1 MSKVTLK
8 YIDNDEYLKSYLEI
22 VREIRRLHD
31 QLESARS
38 AVLSGSSG
46 GSGGQGDGSS
56 VPERKAV
63 RIRQLEQ
70 EIETLSDY
78 ASSRADDIN
87 KVFLDQVQSPNVRH
101 LLRLYY
107 IRGLS
112 YSEIAKRS
120 KQKRITVYRRIVRT
134 VSRLAIKTDSED

>member
-1 MSKVTLK
+1 MSKVTLR

-22 VREIRRLHD
+22 IREIRRLQE

-87 KVFLDQVQSPNVRH
+87 RVFLEQVPSPNNRQ

-134 VSRLAIKTDSED
+134 VSRLNIKTEE

>member
-1 MSKVTLK
+1 MSKVTLR

-22 VREIRRLHD
+22 VREIRRLHE

-78 ASSRADDIN
+78 AGQRADDIN
-87 KVFLDQVQSPNVRH
+87 RVFLDQVQSPNVRH

-112 YSEIAKRS
+112 YSEIAKRT
-120 KQKRITVYRRIVRT
+120 KQKRITIYRRIVRT
-134 VSRLAIKTDSED
+134 VSRLNIKTEE

>member
-1 MSKVTLK
+1 MSKVTLR

-22 VREIRRLHD
+22 VREIRRLHE

-63 RIRQLEQ
+63 RIRQIEQ

-87 KVFLDQVQSPNVRH
+87 KVFLDQVASPNSRH

-112 YSEIAKRS
+112 YSEIAKRT

-134 VSRLAIKTDSED
+134 VSRLNIKTEE

>member
-8 YIDNDEYLKSYLEI
+8 YIDNDEYLKSYLDI
-22 VREIRRLHD
+22 VREIRRLHE

-63 RIRQLEQ
+63 RIRQIEQ

-78 ASSRADDIN
+78 ASARADDIN
-87 KVFLDQVQSPNVRH
+87 RVFLDQVQSPNSRH

-134 VSRLAIKTDSED
+134 VSRLNIKTEE

>member
-8 YIDNDEYLKSYLEI
+8 YIDNDEYLKSYLDI

-46 GSGGQGDGSS
+46 GSGGQSDGSS

-63 RIRQLEQ
+63 RIRQIEQ

-87 KVFLDQVQSPNVRH
+87 RVFLDQVQSPNSRH

-134 VSRLAIKTDSED
+134 VSRLNIKTEE

>member
-1 MSKVTLK
+1 MSKVTLR

-22 VREIRRLHD
+22 VREIRRLHE

-87 KVFLDQVQSPNVRH
+87 KVFLDQVASPNSRH

-134 VSRLAIKTDSED
+134 VSRLNIKTEE

>member
-8 YIDNDEYLKSYLEI
+8 YIDNDEYLKSYLDI
-22 VREIRRLHD
+22 VREIRRLHE

-78 ASSRADDIN
+78 ASARADDIN
-87 KVFLDQVQSPNVRH
+87 KVFLDQVASPNSRH

-112 YSEIAKRS
+112 YSEIAKRA

-134 VSRLAIKTDSED
+134 VSRLNIKTDQE

>member
-1 MSKVTLK
+1 MR
-8 YIDNDEYLKSYLEI
+8 YIDNDEYLKSYLDI

-70 EIETLSDY
+70 EIDTLSDY
-78 ASSRADDIN
+78 AGQRADEIN
-87 KVFLDQVQSPNVRH
+87 SIFLDQVQSPNVRH

-112 YSEIAKRS
+112 YSDIAKRS

-134 VSRLAIKTDSED
+134 VSRLNIKTEE

>member
-22 VREIRRLHD
+22 VREIRRLHE

-63 RIRQLEQ
+63 RIRQIEQ

-78 ASSRADDIN
+78 AGQRADDIN
-87 KVFLDQVQSPNVRH
+87 KVFLDQVASPNSRH

-112 YSEIAKRS
+112 YSEIAKRA

-134 VSRLAIKTDSED
+134 VSRLNIDIETEK

>member
-22 VREIRRLHD
+22 VREIRRLHE

-87 KVFLDQVQSPNVRH
+87 RVFLDQVQSPNSRH

-134 VSRLAIKTDSED
+134 VSRLNIKTEE

>member
-1 MSKVTLK
+1 MSKVTLR
-8 YIDNDEYLKSYLEI
+8 YIDNNEYLQSYTEI
-22 VREIRRLHD
+22 IKEIRRKRE
-31 QLESARS
+31 QLVSARLT
-38 AVLSGSSG
+38 VLSGSSG
-46 GSGGQGDGSS
+46 GSSGPSSGSS

-78 ASSRADDIN
+78 AGQRADDIN
-87 KVFLDQVQSPNVRH
+87 KVFLDQVASPNSRH

-134 VSRLAIKTDSED
+134 VSRLNIKTDQE

>member
-8 YIDNDEYLKSYLEI
+8 YIDNDEYLKSYLDI
-22 VREIRRLHD
+22 VREIRRLHE

-63 RIRQLEQ
+63 RIRQIEQ

-78 ASSRADDIN
+78 ASARADDIN
-87 KVFLDQVQSPNVRH
+87 KVFLDQVASPNSRH

-112 YSEIAKRS
+112 YSEIAKRA

-134 VSRLAIKTDSED
+134 VSRLNIKTEE